1 MAVYKYGVK
10 STASIAGHP
19 IHPILVAFPIAFLI
33 GLLAST
39 IVYDVVKLPFWAYI
53 SKWLAMAGVVTMGFA
68 AIFGIIDFV
77 TISRARAL
85 TDGWVHFLGNVA
97 ALIIAIINTTLIWSN
112 PILYAAPLG
121 LVLSAITAGILLV
134 TGWYGGELAYR
145 YGIGVLIP
153 EVAAPKDQEIPPYQK
168 RAA

>member
-39 IVYDVVKLPFWAYI
+39 IVYGAVKLPFWAYM

-77 TISRARAL
+77 TISRARAQI
-85 TDGWVHFLGNVA
+85 DGWIHGLGNVV
-97 ALIIAIINTTLIWSN
+97 ALVVTIINTTLIWSN
-112 PILYAAPLG
+112 PILYAAPAG
-121 LVLSAITAGILLV
+121 LILSAITAGILLV
-134 TGWYGGELAYR
+134 TGWYGGELSYR

-153 EVAAPKDQEIPPYQK
+153 EVTAQREQEIPPFQK